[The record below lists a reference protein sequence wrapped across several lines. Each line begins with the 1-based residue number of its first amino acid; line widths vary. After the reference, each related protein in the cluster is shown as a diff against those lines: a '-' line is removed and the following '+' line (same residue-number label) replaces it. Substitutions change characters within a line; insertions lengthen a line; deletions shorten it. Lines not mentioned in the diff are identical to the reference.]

1 MNIKKQILE
10 LLERDSTLTAEQIA
24 SMVNADLGAV
34 EAIIKECEDAGIIVG
49 HRAVIDWDKTD
60 FEAAT
65 ALIEIKV
72 TPQRG
77 QGFERIAQ
85 RICQYSE
92 VESVYLMSGGF
103 DITAIIKGKTLKEVA
118 LFVAEKLAPLDA
130 VTATSTHFVL
140 QKFKEAGVFFKKDE
154 EQQERMTAL

>member
-1 MNIKKQILE
+1 MKKEILE
-10 LLERDSTLTAEQIA
+10 LLEKDCTLTAEQIA
-24 SMVNADLGAV
+24 SMVNANEEEVRRLIREFEENGVILGYR
-34 EAIIKECEDAGIIVG
+34 AI
-49 HRAVIDWDKTD
+49 IDWDKTEC
-60 FEAAT
+60 EAAT

-77 QGFERIAQ
+77 QGFERVAQ

-103 DITAIIKGKTLKEVA
+103 DLTAIIKGKTLKQVA

-130 VTATSTHFVL
+130 VNATSTHFVL
-140 QKFKEAGVFFKKDE
+140 KKFKDAGVLFSKDHAP
-154 EQQERMTAL
+154 QERIQIL